1 MLLSYVS
8 PFSRPEHR
16 KAIVEYAQ
24 LAEPAG
30 YHSVWIP
37 EAFSSEA
44 FTLLGAIASHT
55 KRMQLAT
62 GIVNVFSRSPALLAQ
77 AFATLDEISDGR
89 AIIGLGTSGPLVV
102 ENWHGIKFEK
112 PVTRT
117 REVVE
122 IIRKILAGERLNYD
136 GQIFK
141 LKGFQ
146 LLMKPVRARIPIYLA
161 TFKPAAVKQ
170 TGEIADGWLPTHA
183 SIRHFAKMKQ
193 ALVDGATGAGRD
205 AKAIDAAPLTL
216 VMCAENGDAARA
228 LCAEHLAYYVGGM
241 GTFYAE
247 LMQDFGYG
255 DMADKV
261 QALWKA
267 GDRDG
272 AAKSIPRDIL
282 DDLVI
287 AGTEAE
293 CRAALA
299 ARQRIGIE
307 HIVIFPPHNVT
318 PDGLRYTLKTLAPN
332 A

>member
-1 MLLSYVS
+1 MKLSMVS

-16 KAIVEYAQ
+16 RRVVEYAQ
-24 LAEPAG
+24 LAEAQG

-44 FTLLGAIASHT
+44 FTLLGAIAAST
-55 KRMQLAT
+55 RRVKLAT
-62 GIVNVFSRSPALLAQ
+62 GIVNVFSRTPSLLAQ

-89 AIIGLGTSGPLVV
+89 AIIGLGTSGPIVV
-102 ENWHGIKFEK
+102 QDWHGMKFEK

-122 IIRKILAGERLNYD
+122 IIRMALAGERVNYD

-146 LLMKPVRARIPIYLA
+146 MLIKPVQKRIPVYLA
-161 TFKPAAVKQ
+161 TFKPNAVKQ
-170 TGEIADGWLPTHA
+170 TGEIGDGWLPTHA
-183 SIRHFAKMKQ
+183 SIKHFGRMKQ
-193 ALVDGATGAGRD
+193 ALVDGAKGVGRD
-205 AKAIDAAPLTL
+205 PAEIDAAPLTL
-216 VMCAENGDAARA
+216 VACSADGDTARL
-228 LCAEHLAYYVGGM
+228 LCAQHLAYYVGGM
-241 GTFYAE
+241 GTFYGE
-247 LMQDFGYG
+247 LMHDFGYG
-255 DMADKV
+255 EMADRI

-272 AAKSIPRDIL
+272 ATRAIPREIL

-293 CRAALA
+293 CRAAIE
-299 ARQRIGIE
+299 ARARIGIE
-307 HIVIFPPHNVT
+307 HIVAFPPHGIS
-318 PDGLRYTLKTLAPN
+318 PEQLHYTLKTVAPS
-332 A
+332 